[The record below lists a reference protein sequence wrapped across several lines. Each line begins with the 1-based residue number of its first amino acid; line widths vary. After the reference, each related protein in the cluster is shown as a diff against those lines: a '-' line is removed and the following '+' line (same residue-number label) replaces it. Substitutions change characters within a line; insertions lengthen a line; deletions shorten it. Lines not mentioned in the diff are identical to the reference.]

1 LKLNNFNNFNV
12 VLKNNDLF
20 IYFIKSYNFITIIN
34 YFKNKINFLYDYLVD
49 VFVCDYIYYIKRFR
63 MVYNL
68 SSFFS
73 KNNIFFNESLKI
85 LDRFVSLFKI
95 FKCSIWIEREIYDM
109 FGIIFFNN
117 WDLRKILTDYT
128 FFGFP
133 LRKDFPLSGF
143 VELYYDIRKRL
154 TFEVLI
160 ELMQEFRFY
169 IVTSLIE
176 YWNEETINI

>member
-1 LKLNNFNNFNV
+1 MKLNNFNNFNLL
-12 VLKNNDLF
+12 LKANDLF
-20 IYFIKSYNFITIIN
+20 IYFIKSFDVIIIIN
-34 YFKNKINFLYDYLVD
+34 YFKNKINFIYNYLVD

-63 MVYNL
+63 IVYNM

-73 KNNIFFNESLKI
+73 KNNVFFNESLKI
-85 LDRFVSLFKI
+85 LDRFLSLFKI
-95 FKCSIWIEREIYDM
+95 FKSSVWIEREIYDM

-143 VELYYDIRKRL
+143 VELYYDIRKKL

-176 YWNEETINI
+176 YWNEESVSI